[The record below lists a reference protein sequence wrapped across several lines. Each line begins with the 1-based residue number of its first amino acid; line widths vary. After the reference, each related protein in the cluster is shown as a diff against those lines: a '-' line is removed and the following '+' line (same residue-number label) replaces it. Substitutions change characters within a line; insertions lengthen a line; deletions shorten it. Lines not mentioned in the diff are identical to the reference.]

1 MCFTNNVSLG
11 KLSSAALLL
20 PGRHALNASLMA
32 ANVAAMGV
40 FFGAETLATGVGLVV
55 KNYNYKGVLTFL
67 IGCKRSGD
75 MCTAL

>member
-55 KNYNYKGVLTFL
+55 KNYKGVLTF
-67 IGCKRSGD
+67 
-75 MCTAL
+75 